1 MAIITVIRII
11 LSEAKSWP
19 CCVLSLLLGGGPH
32 TENFSNS
39 SWSKYCQPKATE
51 YPNHH
56 LLLLLLTSVVCLSLK
71 TPLNYKAFPHRISH
85 RKLTWIKKDSEWV
98 GLEIRLAWTRNPPG
112 SGSSDVGPWPH
123 FRRSTSGDRSLRDLP
138 GRRSP
143 FQLLSWDTLAT
154 EIYQLTQQG
163 HRRAEKAW
171 PRWGARWKEERKE
184 SYKKK
189 KKNGLVRPTISS
201 CNIQILEPWPK
212 IAAHLLP
219 FPFAL
224 APRNTKREVAE
235 QNASFMRVWRMQASS
250 WLDNPRQPSLN
261 QGAAGVKATGG
272 GSWNPGQSRRTL
284 SVEGPCQAGAAFQVD
299 KGTVPIRNECLR
311 QKSLSTA
318 RSQRLF
324 S

>member
-1 MAIITVIRII
+1 MIKI
-11 LSEAKSWP
+11 LSTKSHWISKP
-19 CCVLSLLLGGGPH
+19 PSSTSAIDQCCLFKSQNTPKLQGLSP
-32 TENFSNS
+32 SD
-39 SWSKYCQPKATE
+39 
-51 YPNHH
+51 
-56 LLLLLLTSVVCLSLK
+56 
-71 TPLNYKAFPHRISH
+71 FPQKIN
-85 RKLTWIKKDSEWV
+85 LDQEGFGV
-98 GLEIRLAWTRNPPG
+98 GRTQNPPG
-112 SGSSDVGPWPH
+112 SD
-123 FRRSTSGDRSLRDLP
+123 STSAWLRELRCWPVAPLSQVHFQWPFSAGFAGQTFSVSVTELGHTGCRDIPTHPARASQGWEGLAKVGSEVEGREKRKLP
-138 GRRSP
+138 
-143 FQLLSWDTLAT
+143 
-154 EIYQLTQQG
+154 
-163 HRRAEKAW
+163 
-171 PRWGARWKEERKE
+171 
-184 SYKKK
+184 KKK
-189 KKNGLVRPTISS
+189 KKTTSLDRPTISS

-272 GSWNPGQSRRTL
+272 GSWNPGQGPGTL

>member
-1 MAIITVIRII
+1 MFKSQNTPKLQG
-11 LSEAKSWP
+11 LSPSD
-19 CCVLSLLLGGGPH
+19 
-32 TENFSNS
+32 
-39 SWSKYCQPKATE
+39 
-51 YPNHH
+51 
-56 LLLLLLTSVVCLSLK
+56 
-71 TPLNYKAFPHRISH
+71 FPQKINLDQEGFR
-85 RKLTWIKKDSEWV
+85 V
-98 GLEIRLAWTRNPPG
+98 GRTRNPPG

-123 FRRSTSGDRSLRDLP
+123 FLRSTSGDRSLRDLP

-250 WLDNPRQPSLN
+250 
-261 QGAAGVKATGG
+261 
-272 GSWNPGQSRRTL
+272 
-284 SVEGPCQAGAAFQVD
+284 
-299 KGTVPIRNECLR
+299 
-311 QKSLSTA
+311 
-318 RSQRLF
+318 
-324 S
+324 